1 MNPWYKI
8 SWQGTKVRRDLK
20 LEDDLWRWWQEQD
33 ARKEKGA
40 TAHIAQA
47 DRATA
52 HALMVWS
59 DDGGLAP

>member
-8 SWQGTKVRRDLK
+8 SWQGAKVRRDLK

-40 TAHIAQA
+40 TTHIAEA
-47 DRATA
+47 DRTTA

-59 DDGGLAP
+59 DDGGPAP

>member
-40 TAHIAQA
+40 VAHIAQA
-47 DRATA
+47 DCATV

-59 DDGGLAP
+59 DDGGPAA